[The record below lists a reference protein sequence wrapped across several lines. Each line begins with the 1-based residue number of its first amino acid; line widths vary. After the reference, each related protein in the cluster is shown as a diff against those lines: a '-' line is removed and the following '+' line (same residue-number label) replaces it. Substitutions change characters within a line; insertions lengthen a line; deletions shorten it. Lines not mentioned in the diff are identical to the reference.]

1 MNNQEYKEA
10 VQLLNKWAYH
20 YYVLDDP
27 IMTDEGYD
35 KLYHEVLAYEENNP
49 NEVLKDSPTQRVGD
63 IVSEGFTKAKHL
75 SRMWSLEDIFNEDDL
90 DKWLTKTYKL
100 DSKITFYCEPKYD
113 GASLDLVYENGELIK
128 GITRGDGVE
137 GELITQNVKTIR
149 SIPLTIEHKGLI
161 EIRGEVVIFKDEF
174 DKINADRLQNGEA
187 VFANPRNAAAGSLR
201 QLDPS
206 ITASRNLVFLP
217 YGLGENELPQK
228 LLHQKM
234 EYVYSLGFRKP
245 PIRGVCKNKDEIQSI
260 YKEMVADRDHYA
272 MMLDGMVIKVDEIA
286 SQNDMGYTV
295 KVPRWS
301 VAYKFPAIEK
311 ITTIKDIV
319 LQVGRTGAVTPVAVV
334 EPTDIEGVIVE
345 RATLHN
351 FDEIERK
358 DIRLG
363 DKVIILRSGDVIPK
377 IIKVLEHERTGS
389 EEPYTRPTNCP
400 VCSSELLIEET
411 HRKVGNKEQINTQIK
426 CQNLTCKARVINS
439 ITYFASKG
447 CMNIDGLGNKIV
459 EQLVENKKI
468 NNILDIYN
476 LQASDLASLEGF
488 KERKINNLLFSIEKT
503 KGIEY
508 WRFLRSLGIEHIG
521 EVASKNLTN
530 AFGLKGLT
538 LPKKVLYGVNEFG
551 VEMVNSYVNFMKSN
565 QAFVKKLIKTIEPKK
580 VEVTDEIDEFKI
592 FAAIFKVDNLGET
605 SLQKIYDFF
614 GFYYVRAIE
623 EYDNIGIPSKAI
635 ELFNKQFAYEKNNY
649 KEIVSF
655 LIQLPFGKESRLE
668 DAIKNKEVLTIK
680 YLAGTQPNTFRK
692 ILPKKITDYLLIA
705 DDTMYESRPQKS
717 FMLEKIELYESYQDL
732 PENAVWYDTDKKIE
746 TAKFDESSIPNLRD
760 DSEKKR
766 LSSIQS
772 FVDKDAMAIDGLG
785 HESVKKLFEMNL
797 LYDIRSIYDLTIDD
811 IKIVQGFHGKNGL
824 HIIESINTS
833 KNTDCWRFI
842 NGLGIPSF
850 GEATSKMIC
859 NEYGAEFINLDFDE
873 LKSIQGLD
881 SHTFKNLSMFMKKNK
896 NYILDLMKV
905 ITLKYT
911 NKNIGSGYFKGK
923 TVVLT
928 GAMSESRPKIKEML
942 ENLGAKVSGSVSKKT
957 DYVIY
962 GEDAGSKYDK
972 AVELGVA
979 TLTEDEMRALL

>member
-35 KLYHEVLAYEENNP
+35 KLYHEVLEYEESNSG
-49 NEVLKDSPTQRVGD
+49 EVLKDSPTQRVGD
-63 IVSEGFTKAKHL
+63 IVSDGFTKAKHL

-113 GASLDLVYENGELIK
+113 GASLDLVYENGELVK

-149 SIPLTIEHKGLI
+149 SVPLTIEHKGLI

-174 DKINADRLQNGEA
+174 DKINADRLQKGEA

-234 EYVYSLGFRKP
+234 EYIYSLGFRKP
-245 PIRGVCKNKDEIQSI
+245 PIRGVCKDKDEIQSI
-260 YKEMVADRDHYA
+260 YKEMVADRDNYA

-286 SQNDMGYTV
+286 SQIDMGYTV

-334 EPTDIEGVIVE
+334 EPTDIDGVVVE

-358 DIRLG
+358 DIRMG

-377 IIKVLEHERTGS
+377 IIKVLEHERTGD
-389 EEPYTRPTNCP
+389 EVEVKRPTNCP
-400 VCSSELLIEET
+400 VCGSELLQED
-411 HRKVGNKEQINTQIK
+411 VLVK
-426 CQNLTCKARVINS
+426 CQNLSCDARVVNS
-439 ITYFASKG
+439 IIYFASKP
-447 CMNIDGLGNKIV
+447 CFNIDGLGNKIV
-459 EQLVENKKI
+459 EQLFNEKLVSSV
-468 NNILDIYN
+468 LD
-476 LQASDLASLEGF
+476 LFSLTKEQLLSLEGF
-488 KERKINNLLFSIEKT
+488 KEKKAQNILDAISKT
-503 KGIEY
+503 QGSDL
-508 WRFLRSLGIEHIG
+508 WRFINALGIEHIG
-521 EVASKNLTN
+521 EVASKMI
-530 AFGLKGLT
+530 AQKFGLGFLEVTKEQLLAIDGIGEEMAESFLEF
-538 LPKKVLYGVNEFG
+538 LRVNE
-551 VEMVNSYVNFMKSN
+551 
-565 QAFVKKLIKTIEPKK
+565 Q
-580 VEVTDEIDEFKI
+580 
-592 FAAIFKVDNLGET
+592 
-605 SLQKIYDFF
+605 
-614 GFYYVRAIE
+614 
-623 EYDNIGIPSKAI
+623 
-635 ELFNKQFAYEKNNY
+635 
-649 KEIVSF
+649 
-655 LIQLPFGKESRLE
+655 
-668 DAIKNKEVLTIK
+668 TIK
-680 YLAGTQPNTFRK
+680 YL
-692 ILPKKITDYLLIA
+692 
-705 DDTMYESRPQKS
+705 
-717 FMLEKIELYESYQDL
+717 LEVINPLEPELRAEAE
-732 PENAVWYDTDKKIE
+732 EN
-746 TAKFDESSIPNLRD
+746 P
-760 DSEKKR
+760 
-766 LSSIQS
+766 
-772 FVDKDAMAIDGLG
+772 
-785 HESVKKLFEMNL
+785 
-797 LYDIRSIYDLTIDD
+797 
-811 IKIVQGFHGKNGL
+811 
-824 HIIESINTS
+824 
-833 KNTDCWRFI
+833 
-842 NGLGIPSF
+842 
-850 GEATSKMIC
+850 
-859 NEYGAEFINLDFDE
+859 
-873 LKSIQGLD
+873 
-881 SHTFKNLSMFMKKNK
+881 FKA
-896 NYILDLMKV
+896 
-905 ITLKYT
+905 
-911 NKNIGSGYFKGK
+911 K

-928 GAMSESRPKIKEML
+928 GTMSESRGAIKEML
-942 ENLGAKVSGSVSKKT
+942 ENLGAKVAGSVSKKT